1 MCWRYS
7 NADMKIDMVKE
18 LTDWWRRYTG
28 ELQVNSVKGTP
39 ATVCTLTGTPHPEKA
54 EYDLVR

>member
-1 MCWRYS
+1 
-7 NADMKIDMVKE
+7 MKIDMVKE

-28 ELQVNSVKGTP
+28 ELQVNSVKGTQ

>member
-28 ELQVNSVKGTP
+28 ELQVNSVKGTGYCMHFDRDTSP
-39 ATVCTLTGTPHPEKA
+39 REG
-54 EYDLVR
+54 